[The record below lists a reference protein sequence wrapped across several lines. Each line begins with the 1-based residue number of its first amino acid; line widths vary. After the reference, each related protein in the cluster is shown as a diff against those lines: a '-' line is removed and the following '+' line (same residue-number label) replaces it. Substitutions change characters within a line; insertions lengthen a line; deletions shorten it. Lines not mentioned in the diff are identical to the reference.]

1 MPKHNPRIEAGIR
14 ALEEEMRE
22 RYGEHG
28 QNGGNGSEPS
38 VLTPPE
44 DKVYRSYEVPIF
56 WKKTAKHLK
65 LAGAL
70 LLLYFLFF
78 PVSLS
83 FPLNGKLIAREMR
96 VIDSKLDGE
105 LVSVFKSGGEAVE
118 EGEVIG
124 RISSPALHGEKVR
137 LEAEI
142 AILQTE
148 LDGIQKSFEAGQRQF
163 DTYKRLYEE
172 GDLARLKFQDEEIKL
187 KELENRF
194 AVKEAEANERKIK
207 LSNLEKKLEAEVI
220 KSPITGVITS
230 SIQEKL
236 NSLFKEGEQIAEI
249 AYGGMRF
256 EFRVKEQAVRAIQIG
271 QKVKIKLD
279 AFPGKRIEGNVDDI
293 RPIVIEDNPK
303 PWEKVY
309 NARILVSAH
318 TPLPG
323 EARVGMSAKS
333 QILLKQ
339 RMSRFMMWFQNLF

>member
-1 MPKHNPRIEAGIR
+1 MTKHNPRIQAGIE

-28 QNGGNGSEPS
+28 RNGGSEPS
-38 VLTPPE
+38 VLTPP
-44 DKVYRSYEVPIF
+44 DDNVYRSYEVPIF
-56 WKKTAKHLK
+56 WKKAAKHLK
-65 LAGAL
+65 LGGAL
-70 LLLYFLFF
+70 LLLYFIFF

-105 LVSVFKSGGEAVE
+105 LVSLSKSGGDTVT

-124 RISSPALHGEKVR
+124 KISNPYLHNEEKR

-142 AILQTE
+142 NVLEAEFGGLQKA
-148 LDGIQKSFEAGQRQF
+148 LEAGQRKF

-172 GDLARLKFQDEEIKL
+172 GDLARLQFQDEEMKFE
-187 KELENRF
+187 ELQSRF
-194 AVKEAEANERKIK
+194 TVKQAEVNERKIR
-207 LSNLEKKLEAEVI
+207 LSNIKKQLEGEI
-220 KSPITGVITS
+220 IQSPISGIITS

-236 NSLFKEGEQIAEI
+236 NSHFKEGEHIAEI

-271 QKVKIKLD
+271 QKVKIRLD
-279 AFPGKRIEGNVDDI
+279 AFPGKKIEGRVDDI

-303 PWEKVY
+303 PWEKAY
-309 NARILVSAH
+309 NARILVSGL
-318 TPLPG
+318 TPLPK
-323 EARVGMSAKS
+323 EARVGMSARS

-339 RMSRFMMWFQNLF
+339 RMSRFAMWFQNLF